1 MLNACNGNILRRT
14 VWITKVPC
22 GAISVEAVRSTR
34 PVLPMSID
42 VYRLATWTRDVLRIS
57 PVPFLRT
64 WIRFWRSRHVAS
76 SAAHRMARLN
86 LSIPKGLNSVQQ
98 RSFDRRLMKPT
109 ARTECHSHCMV
120 GCNPTFIMFSSR
132 IPFKSLG
139 RTARRTAGR
148 N

>member
-1 MLNACNGNILRRT
+1 MYSLDHQG
-14 VWITKVPC
+14 P
-22 GAISVEAVRSTR
+22 VRGYFGRGGEEHPSR
-34 PVLPMSID
+34 VAN
-42 VYRLATWTRDVLRIS
+42 VYRCLSSCNMDSRCVKIS

-98 RSFDRRLMKPT
+98 PSFDRRLMKPT